1 MRVCIHYFP
10 ATELVYVRYFPATK
24 RICSLS
30 ASKHLYA
37 YCVLVLNAPLS
48 TVFPPLNACVFT
60 VFPPVRAYFHLLL
73 QLNVRLLTVF
83 SH

>member
-30 ASKHLYA
+30 ASKRLNA

-60 VFPPVRAYFHLLL
+60 VFPPVSAYFHLLL